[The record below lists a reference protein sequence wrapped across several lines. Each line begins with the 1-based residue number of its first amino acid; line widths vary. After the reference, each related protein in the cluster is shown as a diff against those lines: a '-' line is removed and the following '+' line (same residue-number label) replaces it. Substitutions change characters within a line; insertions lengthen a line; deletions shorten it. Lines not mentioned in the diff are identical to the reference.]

1 MLDAWRKLLVLL
13 SPRERRLGAGVLAM
27 MVIVAFFELAGV
39 ASILPFIAV
48 VAAPSMIEENV
59 YLSRAYDWL
68 GVTSAND
75 FMLLLG
81 LGMLFM
87 LLSSLAFRS
96 LGLWVRIRYTHGCTH
111 TIGCTLLSKYLAQ
124 PYPWYFERHSARL
137 GNTIQGEVA
146 QTINGV
152 LSPLLRIIS
161 NSLLTIALLTLLII
175 VEPVIAL
182 SAGALMAAAY
192 GTIFM
197 SVRPI
202 LTRIGTHLRVAHGT
216 RARVTKEVFGAI
228 KDVKTNGLEQNF
240 LRLYEAPSSRAARL
254 QAKQILLS
262 QMPSFAMQGLIYGGI
277 LSVILYLLSAYGSIE
292 SMLPTIAIYAFA
304 AYRLM
309 PALQSLYSD
318 FANLRTNLPMLE
330 SVHRDYHN
338 LSKSGLVSKEPSP
351 LGITECL
358 ELSGITYSYPN
369 AANPALASLNLKVPA
384 RHTIGLV
391 GTTGAG
397 KTTAVD
403 LILGLLE
410 PTDGSMLVDGQDLW
424 ATGRIRAW
432 QRTLGYVPQH
442 IYLNDD
448 SIAANIALGVP
459 MDEIDQE
466 ALERAARTANIHDF
480 IVNELEEGYDTP
492 LGEWGVRLSGGQRQ
506 RVGIAR
512 ALYHDPP
519 VIVMDEATS
528 ALDNVTERVVMEAVQ
543 KLGAQ
548 KTIILIAHRLT
559 TVQNCDRIFLLENG
573 RIAASGTYNELV
585 EENVHF
591 REMARASD
599 EDAAQESPTLE
610 YPTNATRSA

>member
-1 MLDAWRKLLVLL
+1 
-13 SPRERRLGAGVLAM
+13 
-27 MVIVAFFELAGV
+27 
-39 ASILPFIAV
+39 
-48 VAAPSMIEENV
+48 
-59 YLSRAYDWL
+59 
-68 GVTSAND
+68 
-75 FMLLLG
+75 
-81 LGMLFM
+81 
-87 LLSSLAFRS
+87 
-96 LGLWVRIRYTHGCTH
+96 
-111 TIGCTLLSKYLAQ
+111 
-124 PYPWYFERHSARL
+124 
-137 GNTIQGEVA
+137 
-146 QTINGV
+146 
-152 LSPLLRIIS
+152 
-161 NSLLTIALLTLLII
+161 
-175 VEPVIAL
+175 
-182 SAGALMAAAY
+182 
-192 GTIFM
+192 
-197 SVRPI
+197 
-202 LTRIGTHLRVAHGT
+202 
-216 RARVTKEVFGAI
+216 
-228 KDVKTNGLEQNF
+228 
-240 LRLYEAPSSRAARL
+240 
-254 QAKQILLS
+254 
-262 QMPSFAMQGLIYGGI
+262 
-277 LSVILYLLSAYGSIE
+277 
-292 SMLPTIAIYAFA
+292 
-304 AYRLM
+304 
-309 PALQSLYSD
+309 
-318 FANLRTNLPMLE
+318 
-330 SVHRDYHN
+330 
-338 LSKSGLVSKEPSP
+338 
-351 LGITECL
+351 
-358 ELSGITYSYPN
+358 
-369 AANPALASLNLKVPA
+369 
-384 RHTIGLV
+384 
-391 GTTGAG
+391 
-397 KTTAVD
+397 
-403 LILGLLE
+403 
-410 PTDGSMLVDGQDLW
+410 MLVDGQDLW

-591 REMARASD
+591 REMARGSD